1 MAQGDLF
8 RQFVDLGG
16 ILDKATAAGVIN
28 TEKRLELLS
37 DVYTAELNI
46 NAARKKMLQSDTKS
60 LNIFKKLA
68 SVANN
73 ISDAMKEN
81 LEIKGKIK
89 QDEQFIAKLEKT
101 RQKEISKGNTNV
113 ANALKE
119 QIEQKTL
126 ALQLD
131 KVSLQQMRQSI
142 PLLGKLGSAGSFI
155 SDSLAKVGNFFGGGS
170 LIFSGI
176 ATIVS
181 GLFSIGGAIINMMI
195 SPLKKAFNIFL
206 EIQSTVGNLAADIG
220 LTAKESNNLL
230 NNFAD
235 LTLSAMKFGGSMK
248 DVATIFQEFSNTTN
262 KNRFFSEREIEQLT
276 ELGLGTG
283 LGVQGASELAAS
295 FDNIGISLENTIN
308 LTDRAR
314 NLAAKYNVNTTKVLK
329 TYQGLV
335 QSLTGIGFGKGLDN
349 LTKLAAKANAI
360 RFDIA
365 ESTKSFADAFFDPEK
380 AVEASAR
387 MQTLGGKFAASFG
400 DPMQLAF
407 ESMSDPTALAEK
419 FASTVSEIA
428 QKDGKGGYFISPAD
442 RKMLKIA
449 AETLGQN
456 YEDAVAT
463 AIEQKKIA
471 DKMTYLSKSNFNLM
485 GMDEG
490 DKLSLAGLMQLNE
503 KGKYEIKMSDG
514 TMQLLENM
522 TDKSQLKAILDA
534 REKNDKA
541 AIQRQNLAERL
552 SLIMDRFMMGFSNV
566 FTKLFGGTNFES
578 FLQNIE
584 ASGTK
589 VAEFVSAIIKNSG
602 GMEKIINDIINR
614 ASDLFKTI
622 QGIFEGDSP
631 FTTKLMNGISVLI
644 KGVWDIINPYLE
656 VGFGKLLTAI
666 GEATGFDSVKSWGE
680 KMILNAAS
688 KNETIN
694 SFVPEDKKQKM
705 VENINENKNSLSLKQ
720 WGLVIGAS
728 LIAGAATGGIGAIPA
743 GLATAAAVGG
753 GTAAASYGYN
763 VLTTEDYKQ
772 PTAKPTTGKNMGVMN
787 DGVIYKDGSYA
798 KFAKGD
804 MVQFIDQAAYE
815 KALSGG
821 GMNSGGSGSI
831 QHTGVIT
838 IKSDDG
844 KVVTWD
850 QMYNARDLIGS
861 RMASINKSYEN
872 GFGNYQNSNVSPIK
886 PLM

>member
-8 RQFVDLGG
+8 SQFAGLGG
-16 ILDKATAAGVIN
+16 ILEKAAAANIINDK
-28 TEKRLELLS
+28 KRLELLD

-46 NAARKKMLQSDTKS
+46 KSVRDAMLKSDSKS

-68 SVANN
+68 DVAGN
-73 ISDAMKEN
+73 ISDATKRN
-81 LEIKGKIK
+81 LNLKQKINES
-89 QDEQFIAKLEKT
+89 EQSIGELEKA
-101 RQKEISKGNTNV
+101 RQKEIDNGNKNI
-113 ANALKE
+113 ANALKK

-131 KVSLQQMRQSI
+131 KVSLQQMRQTI
-142 PLLGKLGSAGSFI
+142 PVLNMLGSTGSFL
-155 SDSLAKVGNFFGGGS
+155 SDSFAKVGNFFSSGS

-176 ATIVS
+176 ATIIG
-181 GLFSIGGAIINMMI
+181 GLMSIGATIFNMFLA
-195 SPLKKAFNIFL
+195 PLKKVFNVFL

-220 LTAKESNNLL
+220 LTASESNGLL

-235 LTLSAMKFGGSMK
+235 LSLSAMKFGGNMK

-262 KNRFFSEREIEQLT
+262 KNRFFSEREIGQLT

-283 LGVQGASELAAS
+283 LGVQGASELASS
-295 FDNIGISLENTIN
+295 FDNIGVSLEKTIN
-308 LTDRAR
+308 LTDKAR
-314 NLAAKYNVNTTKVLK
+314 GLAAKYNVNTTKVLK

-349 LTKLAAKANAI
+349 LTKLAAKATAI

-387 MQTLGGKFAASFG
+387 MQTLGGKFASSFG

-471 DKMTYLSKSNFNLM
+471 DKMTFLSKSNFNLM

-522 TDKSQLKAILDA
+522 TDKSQLKAIVDA
-534 REKNDKA
+534 RAKNDQA

-602 GMEKIINDIINR
+602 GMEKIINDIIKG

-743 GLATAAAVGG
+743 GLATAATVGL
-753 GTAAASYGYN
+753 GTSAASYGYN

-872 GFGNYQNSNVSPIK
+872 GFGNYQNSNASPIQ
-886 PLM
+886 PLL

>member
-16 ILDKATAAGVIN
+16 VLDKAAQANIIS

-46 NAARKKMLQSDTKS
+46 NSARKKMLQSDTKS

-68 SVANN
+68 SIANN

-81 LEIKGKIK
+81 LEIKNKIK
-89 QDEQFIAKLEKT
+89 ENEQFIGKLEKA
-101 RQKEISKGNTNV
+101 RQKEINKGNTDV
-113 ANALKE
+113 ANALKK

-131 KVSLQQMRQSI
+131 KVSLQQMRQTI
-142 PLLGKLGSAGSFI
+142 PILGKLGSAGSFL
-155 SDSLAKVGNFFGGGS
+155 SDTFAKFGNFFSGGG
-170 LIFSGI
+170 LIFGGI
-176 ATIVS
+176 TTI
-181 GLFSIGGAIINMMI
+181 IGGLISISSTIFDMI
-195 SPLKKAFNIFL
+195 LAPLKKAFNVFL
-206 EIQSTVGNLAADIG
+206 EIQNTVGNLAADIG
-220 LTAKESNNLL
+220 LTAKESNGLL

-262 KNRFFSEREIEQLT
+262 KNRFFSEREIGQLT

-295 FDNIGISLENTIN
+295 FDNIGVSLEKTIN
-308 LTDRAR
+308 LTDKAR
-314 NLAAKYNVNTTKVLK
+314 GLAAKYNVNTTKVLK

-349 LTKLAAKANAI
+349 LTKLAAKASAI

-365 ESTKSFADAFFDPEK
+365 ESTKAFADAFFDPEK

-419 FASTVSEIA
+419 FANTVSEIA

-471 DKMTYLSKSNFNLM
+471 DKMTFLSKSNFNLM
-485 GMDEG
+485 GMDES

-522 TDKSQLKAILDA
+522 TDKSQLKAIVDA
-534 REKNDKA
+534 RAKNEQA

-602 GMEKIINDIINR
+602 GMEKIINDIIER
-614 ASDLFKTI
+614 ASGLFKTI

-631 FTTKLMNGISVLI
+631 FTTKLMNGISLLI

-694 SFVPEDKKQKM
+694 SFVPQDKKQKM
-705 VENINENKNSLSLKQ
+705 VENINKEQNSLSLKQ
-720 WGLVIGAS
+720 WGLVIGAG
-728 LIAGAATGGIGAIPA
+728 LVAGIATGGFGAIPA
-743 GLATAAAVGG
+743 AAATALAVGG
-753 GTAAASYGYN
+753 GSKLYN
-763 VLTTEDYKQ
+763 SATTEDYKP

-821 GMNSGGSGSI
+821 GMNAGGSGSI
-831 QHTGVIT
+831 QHSGVIT

-861 RMASINKSYEN
+861 RIASISKSYEN
-872 GFGNYQNSNVSPIK
+872 GFGNYQNSNNSPIQ
-886 PLM
+886 PLL